1 MRWKSGCGSG
11 LFKQDHPR
19 SIDRHIDYFGD
30 GVEDIRIEPRRWFEP
45 RRWLEPRRL
54 RRAPGP
60 IEERESVVVIVGPFA
75 TRRRPAALAGAR

>member
-1 MRWKSGCGSG
+1 MRRKSGCGSG

-30 GVEDIRIEPRRWFEP
+30 GVEDIRIEPRRW
-45 RRWLEPRRL
+45 LEPRQL

-75 TRRRPAALAGAR
+75 TRRRVPALAGAR

>member
-30 GVEDIRIEPRRWFEP
+30 GVEDIRIEPRQ
-45 RRWLEPRRL
+45 L

-75 TRRRPAALAGAR
+75 TRRRPAAGRARSCAAAGG